1 MNLYSEERVSPQ
13 EKRRKLRTRA
23 TVIASI
29 DYVLNFAILSLFFAL
44 GRVDLLT
51 VLTVFTLSVLVNI
64 LFLHLVFSG
73 KSESFNDPSLTRC
86 QVTAGCLINLVALYL
101 APQVAYAIAINMF
114 IPLAYGSLHFK
125 REGFMVAW
133 ILVSIAFGTIL
144 YFTKDLAGVTPQT
157 PIDTYLFALVVS
169 TALGRFLFINAEVS
183 NIRRRLQEK
192 NRALQ
197 KAHGLLK
204 EVTEKD
210 ELTGMANQHAFKN
223 ILLEFCNPI
232 LGTKCLYLVLLE
244 VGNIT
249 KANDHFSH
257 EKAIRAVSDILT
269 CRLRRSDTISRYD
282 DSQFALLLPES
293 PRHAVTRVLERAQLE
308 IEDINWEYYGVN
320 PDVSTAISLVEWRKG
335 DDPLETLT
343 RCETELAA
351 KKGNIPDKETSPTE
365 NLLTTAVAG

>member
-1 MNLYSEERVSPQ
+1 MNLYSEERVGPL
-13 EKRRKLRTRA
+13 EKRRQLRIRA

-29 DYVLNFAILSLFFAL
+29 DYVLNLAILSLFFAL

-51 VLTVFTLSVLVNI
+51 VITVLILSVLANT
-64 LFLHLVFSG
+64 LFLYLVISG
-73 KSESFNDPSLTRC
+73 KSEFFDDPSLTRC
-86 QVTAGCLINLVALYL
+86 QVTAGCIINLVALFL

-125 REGFMVAW
+125 REGFILAW

-144 YFTKDLAGVTPQT
+144 YFTKDLVAAAPQT
-157 PIDTYLFALVVS
+157 PLDTYLFALVVS

-192 NRALQ
+192 NKALQ

-210 ELTGMANQHAFKN
+210 ELTGMANRHAFKN
-223 ILLEFCNPI
+223 ILLESCNPI
-232 LGTKCLYLVLLE
+232 LGTKCLYLVILE

-249 KANDHFSH
+249 QANDHFSH

-282 DSQFALLLPES
+282 DTQFALLLPES
-293 PRHAVTRVLERAQLE
+293 PKHAVTRVLERAQME

-320 PDVSTAISLVEWRKG
+320 PAVSTMISIVEWHKG
-335 DDPLETLT
+335 DDPLEILA

-351 KKGNIPDKETSPTE
+351 MKNDDLPE
-365 NLLTTAVAG
+365 NVLAPAVA